1 MGCSQAVRHLFLV
14 QACVGS
20 NPTTPATKTMNKE
33 VFLSLNDAC
42 YSLGKKSLINQ
53 ISLSIHQNDQ
63 IALVGKNGVGKT
75 TLLNILSKNKVIDKG
90 EYWLNPHTKLGY
102 LSQKNKIYSSKNILD
117 YLMFS
122 SYENDFSS
130 KYNVK
135 RITKELKLELN
146 KQVNFLSGGEKRKL
160 ALSLILLKNPDL
172 LLLDEPTNHLD
183 IDSISWLSDFLNN
196 EFKGS
201 FIVISHDRNFLKN
214 VTNKVFWMD
223 RGTIKTSS
231 RGFYNFD
238 SWKNELI
245 EQEKRELKNKK
256 QFLEEELTW
265 LSRGV
270 KARRKR
276 NIRRKDNVGI
286 LKNSYEQQNREFIK
300 SISKIQI
307 PLESTNID
315 DGPNILINFVNVSKS
330 FLNCNEKIKI
340 LKNFNFKL
348 IRGEKIGVMGRN
360 GSGKSTFL
368 NLASNKLIA
377 DEGSI
382 KIKKKVDF
390 SFFDQSGEQFDD
402 KKTIKKNLIPSGGD
416 YIDIGEK
423 KIHIC
428 GYLKNFL
435 FDPKD
440 VDRVTSTLSGG
451 ERNRM
456 LLAKILAAPKEVL
469 ILDEPTNDLDTETI
483 DLLIDFI
490 NLHQGSAFISS
501 HDIDFLEQ
509 TCKKFL
515 IFDDSDVIKLTDKPI
530 IKQLSKKKESI
541 KQKFLKKEKPIN
553 NEKLIKKILNKIEIK
568 ESYIFSLTEKLQK
581 SNISHSEVNYKELI
595 DELKKAQNELEMLE
609 KEWIEAE
616 DKVINEI

>member
-1 MGCSQAVRHLFLV
+1 MV

-75 TLLNILSKNKVIDKG
+75 TLLNILSKNKIIDKG

-117 YLMFS
+117 YLMFT

-231 RGFYNFD
+231 RGFYNFN

-501 HDIDFLEQ
+501 HDIDFLEK

-581 SNISHSEVNYKELI
+581 SNISHSEANYKELI

>member
-1 MGCSQAVRHLFLV
+1 MV

-20 NPTTPATKTMNKE
+20 NPTTPAIKTMNKE

-42 YSLGKKSLINQ
+42 YSLGKKILINQ

-75 TLLNILSKNKVIDKG
+75 TLLNILSKNKIIDKG

-117 YLMFS
+117 YLMFT
-122 SYENDFSS
+122 SYESDFSS

-160 ALSLILLKNPDL
+160 ALSLILLNNPDL

-501 HDIDFLEQ
+501 HDIDFLEK

-515 IFDDSDVIKLTDKPI
+515 IFDDSGVIKLTDKPI
-530 IKQLSKKKESI
+530 IKQFSKKKESI

-581 SNISHSEVNYKELI
+581 SNISHSEASYKELI

>member
-1 MGCSQAVRHLFLV
+1 MV

-20 NPTTPATKTMNKE
+20 NPTTPAIKTMNKE
-33 VFLSLNDAC
+33 VYLSLNDAC

-75 TLLNILSKNKVIDKG
+75 TLLNILSKNKIIDKG

-117 YLMFS
+117 YLMFT

-501 HDIDFLEQ
+501 HDIDFLEK

-581 SNISHSEVNYKELI
+581 SNISHSEANYKELI

>member
-1 MGCSQAVRHLFLV
+1 MV

-20 NPTTPATKTMNKE
+20 NPTTPAIKTMNKE

-75 TLLNILSKNKVIDKG
+75 TLLNILSKNKIIDKG

-117 YLMFS
+117 YLMFT

-348 IRGEKIGVMGRN
+348 TRGEKIGVMGRN

-501 HDIDFLEQ
+501 HDIDFLEK

-581 SNISHSEVNYKELI
+581 SNISHSEANYKELI

>member
-1 MGCSQAVRHLFLV
+1 MV

-75 TLLNILSKNKVIDKG
+75 TLLNILSKNKIIDKG

-117 YLMFS
+117 YLMFT

-456 LLAKILAAPKEVL
+456 LLAKILASPKEVL

-501 HDIDFLEQ
+501 HDIDFLEK

-581 SNISHSEVNYKELI
+581 SNISHSEANYKELI

>member
-1 MGCSQAVRHLFLV
+1 
-14 QACVGS
+14 
-20 NPTTPATKTMNKE
+20 MNKE

-75 TLLNILSKNKVIDKG
+75 TLLNILSKNKIIDKG

-117 YLMFS
+117 YLMFTS
-122 SYENDFSS
+122 NENDFSS

-501 HDIDFLEQ
+501 HDIDFLEK

-515 IFDDSDVIKLTDKPI
+515 IFDDSGVIKLTDKPI
-530 IKQLSKKKESI
+530 IKQFSKKKESI

-581 SNISHSEVNYKELI
+581 SNISHSEANYKELI

>member
-1 MGCSQAVRHLFLV
+1 MV

-20 NPTTPATKTMNKE
+20 NPTTPAIKTMNKE

-117 YLMFS
+117 YLMFT

-201 FIVISHDRNFLKN
+201 FIVISHDRNFLKK

-276 NIRRKDNVGI
+276 NIRRKDNIGI

-402 KKTIKKNLIPSGGD
+402 KKSIKKNLIPSGGD

-501 HDIDFLEQ
+501 HDIDFLEK

-515 IFDDSDVIKLTDKPI
+515 IFDDSGVIKLTDKPI
-530 IKQLSKKKESI
+530 IKQFSKKKEST

-581 SNISHSEVNYKELI
+581 SNINHSEANYKELI

>member
-1 MGCSQAVRHLFLV
+1 MV

-20 NPTTPATKTMNKE
+20 NPTTPAIKTMNKE

-231 RGFYNFD
+231 RGFYNFN

-315 DGPNILINFVNVSKS
+315 DGPNLLINFVNVSKS

-501 HDIDFLEQ
+501 HDIDFLEK

-581 SNISHSEVNYKELI
+581 SNISHSEANYKELI

>member
-1 MGCSQAVRHLFLV
+1 MV

-20 NPTTPATKTMNKE
+20 NPTTPAIKTMNKE

-75 TLLNILSKNKVIDKG
+75 TLLNILSKNKIIDKG

-117 YLMFS
+117 YLMFTS
-122 SYENDFSS
+122 NENDFSS

-315 DGPNILINFVNVSKS
+315 DGPNILINFVNVSKN

-501 HDIDFLEQ
+501 HDIDFLEK

-515 IFDDSDVIKLTDKPI
+515 IFDDSGVIKLTDKPI
-530 IKQLSKKKESI
+530 IKQFSKKKESI

-581 SNISHSEVNYKELI
+581 SNISHSEANYKELI

>member
-1 MGCSQAVRHLFLV
+1 MV

-75 TLLNILSKNKVIDKG
+75 TLLNILSKNKIIDKG

-117 YLMFS
+117 YLMFT

-348 IRGEKIGVMGRN
+348 TRGEKIGVMGRN

-501 HDIDFLEQ
+501 HDIDFLEK

-581 SNISHSEVNYKELI
+581 SNISHSEANYKELI

>member
-1 MGCSQAVRHLFLV
+1 
-14 QACVGS
+14 
-20 NPTTPATKTMNKE
+20 MNKE
-33 VFLSLNDAC
+33 VFLSLNDAS

-117 YLMFS
+117 YLMFT

-201 FIVISHDRNFLKN
+201 FIVISHDRNFLKK

-276 NIRRKDNVGI
+276 NIRRKDNIGI

-315 DGPNILINFVNVSKS
+315 DGPNLLINFVNVSKS

-501 HDIDFLEQ
+501 HDIDFLEK

-515 IFDDSDVIKLTDKPI
+515 IFDDSGVIKLTDKPV
-530 IKQLSKKKESI
+530 IKQFSKKKESI

>member
-1 MGCSQAVRHLFLV
+1 MV

-20 NPTTPATKTMNKE
+20 NPTTPAIKTMNKE

-42 YSLGKKSLINQ
+42 YSLGKKILINQ

-75 TLLNILSKNKVIDKG
+75 TLLNILSKNKIIDKG

-117 YLMFS
+117 YLMFT
-122 SYENDFSS
+122 SYESDFSS

-160 ALSLILLKNPDL
+160 ALSLILLNNPDL

-428 GYLKNFL
+428 GYVKNFL

-501 HDIDFLEQ
+501 HDIDFLEK

-515 IFDDSDVIKLTDKPI
+515 IFDDSGVIKLTDKPI
-530 IKQLSKKKESI
+530 IKQFSKKKESI

-581 SNISHSEVNYKELI
+581 SNISHSEASYKELI

>member
-1 MGCSQAVRHLFLV
+1 MV

-75 TLLNILSKNKVIDKG
+75 TLLNILSKNKIIDKG

-117 YLMFS
+117 YLMFT

-348 IRGEKIGVMGRN
+348 TRGEKIGVMGRN

-501 HDIDFLEQ
+501 HDIDFLEK

-515 IFDDSDVIKLTDKPI
+515 IFDDSGVIKLTDKPI
-530 IKQLSKKKESI
+530 IKQFSKKKESA

>member
-1 MGCSQAVRHLFLV
+1 MV

-20 NPTTPATKTMNKE
+20 NPTTPAIKTMNKE

-117 YLMFS
+117 YLMFT

-501 HDIDFLEQ
+501 HDIDFLEK

-515 IFDDSDVIKLTDKPI
+515 IFDDSGVIKLTDKPI
-530 IKQLSKKKESI
+530 IKQFSKKKESI

-581 SNISHSEVNYKELI
+581 SNINHSEANYKELI

>member
-1 MGCSQAVRHLFLV
+1 
-14 QACVGS
+14 
-20 NPTTPATKTMNKE
+20 MNKE
-33 VFLSLNDAC
+33 VFLSLNDAS

-117 YLMFS
+117 YLMFT

-276 NIRRKDNVGI
+276 NIRRKDNIGI

-315 DGPNILINFVNVSKS
+315 DGPNLLINFVNVSKS

-402 KKTIKKNLIPSGGD
+402 KKSIKKNLIPSGGD

-501 HDIDFLEQ
+501 HDIDFLEK

-515 IFDDSDVIKLTDKPI
+515 IFDDSGVIKLTDKPI
-530 IKQLSKKKESI
+530 IKQFSKKKESI

-581 SNISHSEVNYKELI
+581 SNINHSEANYKELI

>member
-1 MGCSQAVRHLFLV
+1 MV

-75 TLLNILSKNKVIDKG
+75 TLLNILSKNKIIDKG

-117 YLMFS
+117 YLMFT

-276 NIRRKDNVGI
+276 NIRRKDNIGI

-501 HDIDFLEQ
+501 HDIDFLEK

-515 IFDDSDVIKLTDKPI
+515 IFDDSGVIKLTDKPI
-530 IKQLSKKKESI
+530 IKQFSKKKESI

-581 SNISHSEVNYKELI
+581 SNISHSEANYKELI

>member
-1 MGCSQAVRHLFLV
+1 
-14 QACVGS
+14 
-20 NPTTPATKTMNKE
+20 MNKE

-75 TLLNILSKNKVIDKG
+75 TLLNILSKNKIIDKG

-117 YLMFS
+117 YLMFT
-122 SYENDFSS
+122 SYESDFSS

-160 ALSLILLKNPDL
+160 ALSLILLNNPDL

-428 GYLKNFL
+428 GYVKNFL

-501 HDIDFLEQ
+501 HDIDFLEK

-515 IFDDSDVIKLTDKPI
+515 IFDDSGVIKLTDKPI
-530 IKQLSKKKESI
+530 IKQFSKKKESI

-581 SNISHSEVNYKELI
+581 SNISHSEASYKELI

>member
-1 MGCSQAVRHLFLV
+1 MV

-117 YLMFS
+117 YLMFT

-315 DGPNILINFVNVSKS
+315 DGPNLLINFVNVSKS

-348 IRGEKIGVMGRN
+348 TRGEKIGVMGRN

-581 SNISHSEVNYKELI
+581 SNISHSEANYKELI

>member
-1 MGCSQAVRHLFLV
+1 
-14 QACVGS
+14 
-20 NPTTPATKTMNKE
+20 MNKE

-42 YSLGKKSLINQ
+42 YSLGKKILINQ

-75 TLLNILSKNKVIDKG
+75 TLLNILSKNKIIDKG

-117 YLMFS
+117 YLMFT
-122 SYENDFSS
+122 SYESDFSS

-160 ALSLILLKNPDL
+160 ALSLILLNNPDL

-428 GYLKNFL
+428 GYVKNFL

-501 HDIDFLEQ
+501 HDIDFLEK

-515 IFDDSDVIKLTDKPI
+515 IFDDSGVIKLTDKPI
-530 IKQLSKKKESI
+530 IKQFSKKKESI

-581 SNISHSEVNYKELI
+581 SNISHSEASYKELI

>member
-1 MGCSQAVRHLFLV
+1 MV

-75 TLLNILSKNKVIDKG
+75 TLLNILSKNKIIDKG

-117 YLMFS
+117 YLMFT

-501 HDIDFLEQ
+501 HDIDFLEK

-581 SNISHSEVNYKELI
+581 SNISHSEANYKELI

>member
-1 MGCSQAVRHLFLV
+1 
-14 QACVGS
+14 
-20 NPTTPATKTMNKE
+20 MNKE

-117 YLMFS
+117 YLMFT

-201 FIVISHDRNFLKN
+201 FIVISHDRNFLKK

-501 HDIDFLEQ
+501 HDIDFLEK

-515 IFDDSDVIKLTDKPI
+515 IFDDSGVIKLTDKPV
-530 IKQLSKKKESI
+530 IKQFSKKKEST

-581 SNISHSEVNYKELI
+581 SNINHSEANYKELI

>member
-1 MGCSQAVRHLFLV
+1 MV

-75 TLLNILSKNKVIDKG
+75 TLLNILSKNKIIDKG

-117 YLMFS
+117 YLMFT

-231 RGFYNFD
+231 RGFYNFN

-501 HDIDFLEQ
+501 HDIDFLEK

-515 IFDDSDVIKLTDKPI
+515 IFDDSGVIKLTDKPI
-530 IKQLSKKKESI
+530 IKQFSKKKEST